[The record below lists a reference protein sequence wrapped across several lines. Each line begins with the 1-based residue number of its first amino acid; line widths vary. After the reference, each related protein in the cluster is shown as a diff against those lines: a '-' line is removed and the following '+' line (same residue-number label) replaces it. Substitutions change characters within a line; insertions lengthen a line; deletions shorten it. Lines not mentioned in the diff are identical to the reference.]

1 MSFSRHACKRR
12 YTFRWLGLQR
22 EFHGLGGGQSADK
35 PSISVGDQHRA
46 SEQSKANLNAAN
58 QNMSQ
63 VLRHSPAQQLAVRDG
78 LTRASLCK
86 SGSLYACF
94 AEATRITKKNGKSR
108 TSPPTN
114 MSVTAVKACMQPF
127 LAFKASFPQRLLYTT
142 LLPLDLGTADL
153 IPTGAPMTPSE
164 TATSLLQ
171 YLQSSPIVSGDRAAQ
186 WLILYKRAK

>member
-94 AEATRITKKNGKSR
+94 AEATRITKKREVTDVATYQHVCHSR
-108 TSPPTN
+108 KGLHAT
-114 MSVTAVKACMQPF
+114 V
-127 LAFKASFPQRLLYTT
+127 
-142 LLPLDLGTADL
+142 
-153 IPTGAPMTPSE
+153 PS
-164 TATSLLQ
+164 
-171 YLQSSPIVSGDRAAQ
+171 LQSVFSTKATLHYTAAVEFRDSRLDTYWCPDDPKRDRYLPPAIST
-186 WLILYKRAK
+186 LITNSQR